1 MDKEFYNL
9 AVKLMD
15 NIRQLE
21 PNLVSA
27 RDAELCVLMTESQQI
42 YAGITSVKISAGQLM
57 RACPEYNAIMA
68 MVPEGESRVL
78 KLITV
83 SFSHK
88 EVSQP
93 CEGCLELLCRVNKD
107 NVDTEIYIAANRSVA
122 ASELMPELVTDA
134 PEVTVPSAEE
144 TAAEAPAEGET
155 AAETPAEGEAAA
167 ETPAEGEAATE
178 APAEGEAATE
188 APAEGEAAAE
198 APAEG
203 EAAAEAP
210 AEGEA
215 AAEAPAEGEAAAE
228 TPAEGEA
235 AAAEKPAE
243 DDKPKDDFAQFGFEE
258 ADGDFAT
265 HVEIDKDNPFAAES
279 GAIEAP
285 KVMTPPPTMFDKP
298 QSGYLD
304 NPEAQSGYQQQA
316 SEMSGSNMY
325 ASQPLPGQQQSGGVF
340 QPMQQQPFQPM
351 QQQPFQPMQQQP
363 FQPMQQQSFQPMQQ
377 QPFQPMQQQDVY
389 QQQGGFPQQQVYQQQ
404 GGFPQ
409 QQVYQQQ
416 GGFPQQQGAFQQQ
429 STQFQPN
436 PQQQTSSH
444 YSHNA
449 SQYQQST
456 QFQPNPATGAQYA
469 SQPLPGSTY
478 LSQTS
483 GGIMTASQPLPG
495 SGNSVQQPA
504 QKEAGAA
511 FKERLNAYVDEEE
524 KPKEKPLSKAEM
536 MRQAKE
542 KKKMAKID
550 ADFKKQMKKKGL

>member
-83 SFSHK
+83 SFSHR

-93 CEGCLELLCRVNKD
+93 CEGCLELLCRVNKE

-122 ASELMPELVTDA
+122 ASELMPELVADA
-134 PEVTVPSAEE
+134 PEVAVPVSEE
-144 TAAEAPAEGET
+144 AEAPAEVEAAAET
-155 AAETPAEGEAAA
+155 PAEVEAAAETPAEGEAAA
-167 ETPAEGEAATE
+167 ET
-178 APAEGEAATE
+178 
-188 APAEGEAAAE
+188 PAEGEAAAE

-228 TPAEGEA
+228 A
-235 AAAEKPAE
+235 PAE

-258 ADGDFAT
+258 AEGDFAT

-279 GAIEAP
+279 GAVEAP

-304 NPEAQSGYQQQA
+304 NPEAQSGYQQQS
-316 SEMSGSNMY
+316 SEMSTGSMY
-325 ASQPLPGQQQSGGVF
+325 ASQPLPGQQQNGGVF

-363 FQPMQQQSFQPMQQ
+363 FQPMQQQPY
-377 QPFQPMQQQDVY
+377 QQQDVY
-389 QQQGGFPQQQVYQQQ
+389 QQQGGFPQQQYPQQGGFPQQQYPQQGGFPQQQVYQQQ

-416 GGFPQQQGAFQQQ
+416 GGFPQQQVYQQQ

-436 PQQQTSSH
+436 PQQTSSH
-444 YSHNA
+444 YSHNT
-449 SQYQQST
+449 SQYQQSS
-456 QFQPNPATGAQYA
+456 QFQPNPAGGAQYA

-478 LSQTS
+478 MSQTA
-483 GGIMTASQPLPG
+483 GGAMTASQPLPG
-495 SGNSVQQPA
+495 SGTSVQQPA
-504 QKEAGAA
+504 QKEAGSA
-511 FKERLNAYVDEEE
+511 FKERLNAYVDEDE